1 MSTKT
6 IINHLGGSINID
18 GEVYE
23 HIKGSITITDE
34 GIFVNDKPLKE
45 YKEPTIVKL
54 IVVGNVESINSE
66 NSDVTVDGEVNTV
79 TTKNGNVN
87 IKGNVTN
94 NVESKN
100 GNINIHGSVG
110 GDVTTKNGNIIY

>member
-1 MSTKT
+1 MSTRT
-6 IINHLGGSINID
+6 VINHLGGSINID
-18 GEVYE
+18 GKVYE
-23 HIKGSITITDE
+23 HIQGSITITNE
-34 GIFVNDKPLKE
+34 GIIVNGKPLKE

-54 IVVGNVESINSE
+54 TVVGNVESIDSE
-66 NSDVTVDGEVNTV
+66 NSDVTVEGEVNTV

-87 IKGNVTN
+87 VKGNVTN

-110 GDVTTKNGNIIY
+110 GDVTTKNGNVMY